1 MKKDL
6 GEELDN
12 IEGLKDKE
20 FKVLGVT
27 MTPTTS
33 MAALAGIG
41 SVIGMLYG
49 GFTMYQKIESIAA
62 IEPEAIFAELEKI
75 NTRIDGVEE
84 DAEDMKGDIKRAEQ
98 TADDAYRFVKDVNKE
113 MNDELRAFRKDV
125 KEVENAF
132 GDKLQK
138 ALNNPLSDM

>member
-12 IEGLKDKE
+12 IEGMKDKK
-20 FKVLGVT
+20 FSILGVT
-27 MTPTTS
+27 MTPTTLT
-33 MAALAGIG
+33 AALAALG
-41 SVIGMLYG
+41 SVVGMLYG
-49 GFTMYQKIESIAA
+49 GFTMYQKIESIAG
-62 IEPEAIFAELEKI
+62 IEPEAIFAELEKV

-84 DAEDMKGDIKRAEQ
+84 DADDMKGDIKRAEQ

-125 KEVENAF
+125 KEIENTF
-132 GDKLQK
+132 VDKLQK